1 MQLEEAK
8 KILNVNGYIIEKAL
22 PKYKQFELHFKE
34 RFKEISDQVKEILK
48 NNGYLLED
56 ISFYQCKD
64 FPFYQNRYCIMEGKI
79 VNKGKGETRTF
90 AEIAKDFKT
99 TADKQFDI
107 IFTKV
112 TLDDVG
118 YPHFKVVCRK
128 SEEEIR
134 ATYNFLASRT
144 YKIVLDG
151 ISFCYKAT
159 TDSDGNEDYIATC
172 DKRIGPEI
180 CNYSVSKVLAEYNKL
195 MDLE

>member
-1 MQLEEAK
+1 MQLDEAE
-8 KILNVNGYIIEKAL
+8 KILNNNGYI
-22 PKYKQFELHFKE
+22 
-34 RFKEISDQVKEILK
+34 
-48 NNGYLLED
+48 LED

-112 TLDDVG
+112 TIDDAG

-134 ATYNFLASRT
+134 ATYNFLESRK

-151 ISFCYKAT
+151 ISFCYNAT
-159 TDSDGNEDYIATC
+159 TDSNGNKDYIATS
-172 DKRIGPEI
+172 DKIIGPEV
-180 CNYSVSKVLAEYNKL
+180 CNYSVQKVLEEYRNL
-195 MDLE
+195 MELE